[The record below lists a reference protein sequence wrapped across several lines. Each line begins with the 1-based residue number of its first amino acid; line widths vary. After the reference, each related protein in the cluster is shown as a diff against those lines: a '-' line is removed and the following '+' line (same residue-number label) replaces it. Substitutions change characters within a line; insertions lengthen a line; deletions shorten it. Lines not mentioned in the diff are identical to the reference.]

1 MPKEYEA
8 KFLNIDVDAVKRI
21 LRKNGAKKIHDPIKF
36 YRVIFKRCEEAGDKP
51 GFVRIRDEGKH
62 VTMTTKVF
70 DNAKF
75 PQEHEVTIGDTFE
88 KGVDFL
94 RSIGLDEKSYQETI
108 REKWS
113 HPLAHEIT
121 FDIIPGLPIYMEID
135 CTDESKLN
143 KLVSLLNLDKKN
155 MHYGSYDK
163 TFTEYYGIPSNTI
176 IHKTPKLTF
185 HNIKNEITP
194 KQNTDMFAEIA
205 DLNRTMNLSRMGSYY
220 KAYTRRVYDKFIYT
234 EPAST
239 RKTNTTRK
247 HRRSRK
253 KTRKKKGNTRPTTQR
268 RRKRRKS
275 V

>member
-253 KTRKKKGNTRPTTQR
+253 KTRKKRVIPDP
-268 RRKRRKS
+268 
-275 V
+275 